1 MGKQKRKRINAESKI
16 RILQSHLMDKK
27 PVSEV
32 CEEHGIQPSLF
43 YNWQREL
50 FARGASVFTTKAG
63 RPPVDRSDE
72 KIAALEQRLSKK
84 DEVIAELLQEYVAL
98 KKSLG
103 RAERPMGAA
112 RHSRRSRGLRQQMVW
127 ED

>member
-1 MGKQKRKRINAESKI
+1 MAKQKRKRIDSESKI

-50 FARGASVFTTKAG
+50 FARGAAIFDTKPG
-63 RPPVDRSDE
+63 RPPVDRSEE
-72 KIAALEQRLSKK
+72 KITALEQRLCKK

-103 RAERPMGAA
+103 E
-112 RHSRRSRGLRQQMVW
+112 S
-127 ED
+127 

>member
-1 MGKQKRKRINAESKI
+1 MGKQKRKRIDAESKI

-50 FARGASVFTTKAG
+50 FARGAAIFTAKPG
-63 RPPVDRSDE
+63 RPPADRSDE
-72 KIAALEQRLSKK
+72 KITALEQRLSKK

-103 RAERPMGAA
+103 E
-112 RHSRRSRGLRQQMVW
+112 S
-127 ED
+127 